1 MVNKFLSCA
10 LLFLSLSSSIF
21 AQDVVQ
27 TRQYPKDYFRYP
39 LDLPPSTAGSFGEL
53 RPNHFHAG
61 LDFRTNQR
69 DGYPVHAAADG
80 FVSRLKVQF
89 GGFGNAVY
97 ITHPNGFT
105 TVYGHL
111 QSFSPELAKL
121 VHDYQVQTKT
131 DMVDFNLLPMQV
143 PVTKGQV
150 IALSGHTGAVA
161 GPHVHFE
168 VRDTQTEQTI
178 NPQLFGLTVTD
189 HIPPVLGTAC
199 IYRFNDG
206 PFSERTQRQFLGV
219 VGSAGHYRLVN
230 PAIIDVSGNV
240 GFGITAD
247 DMNNTSGSHNGVYSI
262 QLNVDGKTVFTFAAE
277 RFAFDQTHAINAF
290 IDYPEFL
297 NSHRFIQKCFILP
310 GSKITLYP
318 QSINRGVVSF
328 TDDSL
333 HDVQYVVRD
342 IAGNTSTLNLKV
354 RSHSKTIYPVELFKM
369 PGTFFPYDKDNTF
382 SNDKVKV
389 SIPAGNLYDSMNFV
403 FADQPKKPGTYS
415 DTYQLGDRYDP
426 INDTYDLWIKP
437 DTTAPGWRADK
448 AVIVNADG
456 ECIVGNYE
464 DGYVKAQ
471 AKGFGSYYVK
481 LDTEAPRIVPVN
493 ITNGANMAAKKAIEL
508 RISDNLSGIKTYMGY
523 VDGQWVLMH
532 WDFKS
537 RILSY
542 IFDETNPRGKHTFEL
557 NVTDQK
563 DNTATFKADFNR

>member
-1 MVNKFLSCA
+1 MIKRFLSSI
-10 LLFLSLSSSIF
+10 LLFLGLSSSIF
-21 AQDVVQ
+21 AQDAVQ
-27 TRQYPKDYFRYP
+27 MRQYPQNYFRYP
-39 LDLPPSTAGSFGEL
+39 LDLPPSTAGTFGEL

-97 ITHPNGFT
+97 ITHPNGYT

-121 VHDYQVQTKT
+121 VHDYQVQQKT

-168 VRDTQTEQTI
+168 IRDTQTEQTI
-178 NPQLFGLTVTD
+178 NAQLFGLTVTD

-206 PFSERTQRQFLGV
+206 PFSERTQRQFLSV
-219 VGSAGHYRLVN
+219 VGAAGHYRLAN
-230 PAIIDVSGNV
+230 PTVIDVAGNV

-297 NSHRFIQKCFILP
+297 SSHRFIQKCFILP

-333 HDVQYVVRD
+333 HNVQYVVRD

-354 RSHSKTIYPVELFKM
+354 RSHSKTIHTVELFKM
-369 PGTFFPYDKDNTF
+369 PGTFFRYDQDNTF

-389 SIPAGNLYDSMNFV
+389 SIPAGNLYDSMNFI
-403 FADQPKKPGTYS
+403 FTDLPKRPGAYS
-415 DTYQLGDRYDP
+415 DTYQLGDRFDP

-456 ECIVGNYE
+456 ECIVGNY
-464 DGYVKAQ
+464 DNGYVKAQ

-493 ITNGANMAAKKAIEL
+493 VTNGANMAAKKAIEF

-523 VDGQWVLMH
+523 IDGQWVLMH

-542 IFDETNPRGKHTFEL
+542 TFDDSAPRGKHTFEL

>member
-1 MVNKFLSCA
+1 MFKKFLSSTLIVLGLIFTVCA
-10 LLFLSLSSSIF
+10 
-21 AQDVVQ
+21 QEVVQ
-27 TRQYPKDYFRYP
+27 THQYPKDYFRNP
-39 LDLPPSTAGSFGEL
+39 LDLPPSTAGAFGEL

-121 VHDYQVQTKT
+121 VHDYQVQQKT
-131 DMVDFNLLPMQV
+131 DMVDFSLLPMQV

-150 IALSGHTGAVA
+150 VAISGHTGAVA

-168 VRDTQTEQTI
+168 IRDTQTEQTI
-178 NPQLFGLTVTD
+178 NPQLFGLTLTD

-199 IYRFNDG
+199 IYKFNDA

-219 VGSAGHYRLVN
+219 VGASGHYRLIN
-230 PAIIDVSGNV
+230 PAVIDVSGNV

-262 QLNVDGKTVFTFAAE
+262 EIKVDGKTVFTFAAE

-297 NSHRFIQKCFILP
+297 KSHRFIQKCFILP

-318 QSINRGVVSF
+318 QSINRGVVTF
-328 TDDSL
+328 NDDSL
-333 HDVQYVVRD
+333 HYVQYVVRD
-342 IAGNTSTLNLKV
+342 IAGNTSTLNLKL
-354 RSHSKTIYPVELFKM
+354 RSHSKTVHPVELFKM
-369 PGTFFPYDKDNTF
+369 PGVFFAYDKDNQF

-389 SIPAGNLYDSMNFV
+389 NIPAGNLYESMNFTYT
-403 FADQPKKPGTYS
+403 DLPKKPGAYS

-426 INDTYDLWIKP
+426 INDSYDLWIKP

-448 AVIVNADG
+448 AVIINADG
-456 ECIVGNYE
+456 DCIVGNYE
-464 DGYVKAQ
+464 DGYVKAK

-481 LDTEAPRIVPVN
+481 LDTEAPKISSIN
-493 ITNGANMAAKKAIEL
+493 IANGANMVGKHAIYVK
-508 RISDNLSGIKTYMGY
+508 ISDNLSGIKNYMGY
-523 VDGQWVLMH
+523 IDNQWVLMR
-532 WDFKS
+532 WDFKT
-537 RILSY
+537 RVLSY
-542 IFDETNPRGKHTFEL
+542 TFDDSISHGKHTFRL
-557 NVTDQK
+557 DVTDQK
-563 DNTATFKADFNR
+563 DNTATFKADFNK